1 MEGNKKCSFKA
12 HKESNAISFCEQCKI
27 FMCNKCLNHHKELF
41 ENHQQYNIDK
51 NNNDIFIDICKE
63 KGHEKKLEFFC
74 KRHNELC
81 CPLCIVKLSKKGYG
95 QHKDCDVCLIE
106 DIKDEK
112 KNKLDENI
120 KYLQDL
126 SNNLENSINK
136 IKIIF
141 ENIYKNKEDLKLY
154 IQKVFTK
161 IRNAINEREDEILKE
176 IDNKYD
182 ENFCRE
188 DIIKEAIKLP
198 NKIKKSL
205 EKGKLSDDDWNNN
218 YKLSSLINDCINIEN
233 NIKIIKYIN
242 DNIKNSQKFKYIK
255 INFLPKEEAIN
266 EFIQIIKKFGMI
278 NVVIPKYFE
287 DSLILKNKENL
298 NKLIELLSNEIG
310 IFNTKLLYRAT
321 RDGYTF
327 KNIVDKLNNKSNLIF
342 IFFTGNERIFGNYL
356 KTKLENLGKSKDKYY
371 RDENAFVFSL
381 NNNKIYKILSPEYAI
396 RFHINYPIL
405 IGNNDNENGFFFR
418 EDIVCDAGLTNEPKI
433 YNFGDNKCE
442 LTNFNNEFY
451 ELEIFE
457 IL

>member
-1 MEGNKKCSFKA
+1 MLPTLHS
-12 HKESNAISFCEQCKI
+12 
-27 FMCNKCLNHHKELF
+27 
-41 ENHQQYNIDK
+41 
-51 NNNDIFIDICKE
+51 
-63 KGHEKKLEFFC
+63 
-74 KRHNELC
+74 
-81 CPLCIVKLSKKGYG
+81 KLSKKGYG

-161 IRNAINEREDEILKE
+161 IRNEINEREDEILKE

-287 DSLILKNKENL
+287 DSLVLKNKENL

-356 KTKLENLGKSKDKYY
+356 KTKLENLGNSKDKYY

-381 NNNKIYKILSPEYAI
+381 NNNKIYKILSPE
-396 RFHINYPIL
+396 
-405 IGNNDNENGFFFR
+405 
-418 EDIVCDAGLTNEPKI
+418 
-433 YNFGDNKCE
+433 
-442 LTNFNNEFY
+442 
-451 ELEIFE
+451 
-457 IL
+457 

>member
-1 MEGNKKCSFKA
+1 MEGNKKCSYNA
-12 HKESNAISFCEQCKI
+12 HKELDAITFCEQCKI
-27 FMCNKCLNHHKELF
+27 FMCNKCLNLHKGLF

-51 NNNDIFIDICKE
+51 NHNEIFIDICKE

-74 KRHNELC
+74 KVHNELC
-81 CPLCIVKLSKKGYG
+81 CVLCISKLNEKGYG
-95 QHKDCDVCLIE
+95 QHKDCDVCSIE
-106 DIKDEK
+106 NIKDEK
-112 KNKLDENI
+112 KNKLNENI

-126 SNNLENSINK
+126 SNNLENTINELK
-136 IKIIF
+136 TIF
-141 ENIYKNKEDLKLY
+141 ENINKSKEELKLY
-154 IQKVFTK
+154 VQKIFTK
-161 IRNAINEREDEILKE
+161 IRSAINEREDELLLE
-176 IDNKYD
+176 IDNKYND
-182 ENFCRE
+182 NFCRE
-188 DIIKEAIKLP
+188 DIIEESIKLP

-218 YKLSSLINDCINIEN
+218 NKLSSLINDCINIEN
-233 NIKIIKYIN
+233 NIKSINYIN
-242 DNIKNSQKFKYIK
+242 DNIKNSNNFKKIK
-255 INFLPKEEAIN
+255 IGFAPKDDSIN
-266 EFIQIIKKFGMI
+266 EFIQNIKKFGKI
-278 NVVIPKYFE
+278 DVLLPQFE
-287 DSLILKNKENL
+287 DSLILKNKDDL
-298 NKLIELLSNEIG
+298 KKLLELISNSVEIN
-310 IFNTKLLYRAT
+310 NTKLIYRST
-321 RDGYTF
+321 RDGNTF
-327 KNIVDKLNNKSNLIF
+327 KNVVDKLKNKSNLIF
-342 IFFTGNERIFGNYL
+342 IYLTGNERIFGNYL
-356 KTKLENLGKSKDKYY
+356 KTKLENLGNSKDKYY

>member
-356 KTKLENLGKSKDKYY
+356 KTKLENLGNSKDKYY

-381 NNNKIYKILSPEYAI
+381 NNNKIYKILRPDCAI
-396 RFHINYPIL
+396 GFIAKNYPIVTGHRKCGFYFSKGYIL
-405 IGNNDNENGFFFR
+405 DDNLSGKF
-418 EDIVCDAGLTNEPKI
+418 KI
-433 YNFGDNKCE
+433 YDYEKNEYE
-442 LTNFNNEFY
+442 LTEQKNKFS